1 MSNGWEVYFLF
12 LTPNKM
18 AQMIRYGF
26 AQAVVISKKMT
37 KTVMVNVDRVV
48 KHKKYGVTRNV
59 TSTLMVHDE
68 LNEAVPGDKV
78 LIRQTMP
85 ISKHK
90 HFIIHDI
97 ISKYKPAEFLRLNP
111 ELKPKGYEQTKQA
124 TNTNKKKQ
132 TKTKK

>member
-1 MSNGWEVYFLF
+1 MHSDLRSYFLH
-12 LTPNKM
+12 TPAM
-18 AQMIRYGF
+18 ATQMIRHGF
-26 AQAVVISKKMT
+26 AEAVVISKKMT

-48 KHKKYGVTRNV
+48 KHKKYGVTRNM

-85 ISKHK
+85 ISKNK

-111 ELKPKGYEQTKQA
+111 ELKPKGYEQAKQS
-124 TNTNKKKQ
+124 TNINKKKQ